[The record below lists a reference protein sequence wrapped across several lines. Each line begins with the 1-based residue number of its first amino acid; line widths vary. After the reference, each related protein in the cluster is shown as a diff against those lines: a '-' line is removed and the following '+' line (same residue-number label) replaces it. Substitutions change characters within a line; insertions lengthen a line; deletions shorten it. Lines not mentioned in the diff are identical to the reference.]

1 MSFNSVSICLIS
13 FLHSEG
19 KTLAEHEEGDK
30 GNNHNGVTGEVAE
43 LAAGVEEEVAGEGE
57 EDVEAEEEGDEEEGI
72 RDHRKQ
78 RQN

>member
-43 LAAGVEEEVAGEGE
+43 LAVEVEVAGEGE
-57 EDVEAEEEGDEEEGI
+57 EDVEVEEEGDEEEGI